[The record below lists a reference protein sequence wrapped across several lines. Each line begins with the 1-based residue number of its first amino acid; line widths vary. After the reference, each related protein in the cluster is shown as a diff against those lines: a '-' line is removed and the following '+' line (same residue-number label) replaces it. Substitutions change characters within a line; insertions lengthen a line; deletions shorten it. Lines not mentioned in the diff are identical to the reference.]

1 MRRTLV
7 ALAAGA
13 LLVLCLGCALAACGG
28 SQSPAPLAS
37 KAGIDDTGAGPS
49 GMGISISAPGQVYL
63 VESDDPASGRH
74 WSLKLPAG
82 VKLLSSRYH
91 DHTRTL
97 TFSVPQPGMYMV
109 KGAYARP
116 GQARPAKTFTLR
128 IYGNPAAWPA
138 PSMVFTSGR
147 NGLGTDAGGIFAI
160 ALKENAS
167 TGYGWVMHFGPGLK
181 VLHQMSVTPAAT
193 APLVGAGGQHLW
205 LFQVARKT
213 GTTSVTGSSIRPWAP
228 AAPAARFALKVT
240 LSPPGS

>member
-1 MRRTLV
+1 MPRLR
-7 ALAAGA
+7 
-13 LLVLCLGCALAACGG
+13 ALAACGG

-63 VESDDPASGRH
+63 VESDDPASGGH

-82 VKLLSSRYH
+82 VELLSSRYH

-138 PSMVFTSGR
+138 TSMVFTSGR

-160 ALKENAS
+160 ALKRERVHGLSA
-167 TGYGWVMHFGPGLK
+167 GYALRARPQG
-181 VLHQMSVTPAAT
+181 AAPDERD
-193 APLVGAGGQHLW
+193 ARSDGAAGGRGGQHLW
-205 LFQVARKT
+205 LFQALARRA
-213 GTTSVTGSSIRPWAP
+213 RP
-228 AAPAARFALKVT
+228 R
-240 LSPPGS
+240 